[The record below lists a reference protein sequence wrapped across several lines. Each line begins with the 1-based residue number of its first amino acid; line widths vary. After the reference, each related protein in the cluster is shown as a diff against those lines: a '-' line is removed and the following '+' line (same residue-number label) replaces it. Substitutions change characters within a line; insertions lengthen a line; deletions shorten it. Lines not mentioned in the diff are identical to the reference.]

1 MILNRLSIVAR
12 LYVLLGLATL
22 ALFLVIGAS
31 VIGSSRMAEAGRTL
45 HDQGALGIEEA
56 SRLAL
61 LYERQRGY
69 VSRAPAETEIDRQKD
84 YRAHFVSLSAELDA
98 SLSRLASLVSA
109 SGKNQVSQ
117 LAASFQVLRKHAV
130 TVFDLAENFVQDK
143 ATEALNGPFSEIDKQ
158 IEKTLTEL
166 LGAVRETA
174 DGQVVVLSGARNFQ
188 IATIAIVSLIGLVIV
203 DGFGIFLARGL
214 ARRLRR
220 MTTAMTALS
229 RGDMDAEVTATND
242 NDEIG
247 KMARAL
253 QVFKDSMVETDRL
266 RGEQEAEQQRKEL
279 RQQTVEGHIRAF
291 EGSIG
296 KILETVSSASSE
308 LHATAQSMS
317 ATAEETGRQS
327 ETVAAASEEA
337 SANVQTVASAA
348 EELSSSIAEIARRLA
363 EANHITTQ
371 AVAETERTTD
381 EIQLLATS
389 AQNIG
394 EVISMINAIAA
405 QTNLLALNATIESAR
420 AGEAGKGFAVVAAE
434 VKSLANQTSKAT
446 EEIGVKI
453 ADMQAATERSATAVQ
468 GVVKTIGQ
476 VSEIAATIAA
486 AVEEQGAA
494 TQEIARNVQ
503 QAAAGTGEV
512 SANIVGVTQAANEAG
527 AASTQVRDAASELT
541 KQSEA
546 LRHEVGDFL
555 GKIRAA

>member
-166 LGAVRETA
+166 LGAVRTTA
-174 DGQVVVLSGARNFQ
+174 DGQVTVLSQARNFQ
-188 IATIAIVSLIGLVIV
+188 IAAIAVVSLVGLIIV

-214 ARRLRR
+214 AHRLRR
-220 MTTAMTALS
+220 ITTAMVALS
-229 RGDMDAEVTATND
+229 SGDMGAQIAATSDRDEVGEMVGAASVQGQHDRNRPAARRATGRTA
-242 NDEIG
+242 
-247 KMARAL
+247 A
-253 QVFKDSMVETDRL
+253 TDRARNPD
-266 RGEQEAEQQRKEL
+266 RGQC
-279 RQQTVEGHIRAF
+279 RQVRIECRRNRTRCRRPGEP
-291 EGSIG
+291 
-296 KILETVSSASSE
+296 ASSR
-308 LHATAQSMS
+308 SRIDVDNR
-317 ATAEETGRQS
+317 GRS
-327 ETVAAASEEA
+327 RAAVDGGGGGFGAGLGQRSNRRLGGRGAVEFD
-337 SANVQTVASAA
+337 
-348 EELSSSIAEIARRLA
+348 RRDRPRLA
-363 EANHITTQ
+363 EANQITAK
-371 AVAETERTTD
+371 AVADTEQTSE
-381 EIQLLATS
+381 EINNLATA

-394 EVISMINAIAA
+394 EVVSMIGAIAA
-405 QTNLLALNATIESAR
+405 QTNLLALNATIETAR

-434 VKSLANQTSKAT
+434 VKSLATQTAKAT
-446 EEIGVKI
+446 DEISAKI
-453 ADMQAATERSATAVQ
+453 AEMQAATTRSAEAVQ
-468 GVVKTIGQ
+468 NVAKTIGE
-476 VSEIAATIAA
+476 VNEIATTIAA
-486 AVEEQGAA
+486 AIEQQGAA

-503 QAAAGTGEV
+503 QAAVGTGEV
-512 SANIVGVTQAANEAG
+512 SANIVGVTQAANDTG
-527 AASTQVRDAASELT
+527 AASTEVLNAAGELS

-546 LRHEVGDFL
+546 LRNQVSDFL
-555 GKIRAA
+555 GKVRAA